1 MLALNDFSFEFA
13 GRYLFKNASWHIKP
27 NEKIGLVGLNGT
39 GKSTLLRLISGDY
52 ELREGTFSKPSDLR
66 IGFLNQDLL
75 SMDIGD
81 CVRDVVLSGRDDL
94 VQLEN
99 EINRL
104 IEKIEVEY
112 DDVSMQRL
120 ADAQERFGALGGYEW
135 HAEGDKILE
144 GLGFPTS
151 SLTRSLREFSGG
163 WRMRAMLGKLLL
175 QAPDLLLLDEPTNH
189 LDLPSIEWL
198 EKYLLHYQFTM
209 WVERCHKV

>member
-1 MLALNDFSFEFA
+1 VLALNDFSFEFA

-135 HAEGDKILE
+135 HAEGVCARCWENCFCKHPICCCWMNLQTTWIYPP
-144 GLGFPTS
+144 FN
-151 SLTRSLREFSGG
+151 G
-163 WRMRAMLGKLLL
+163 WRIICRTMRAPMSSFRTIRISWIA
-175 QAPDLLLLDEPTNH
+175 Q
-189 LDLPSIEWL
+189 
-198 EKYLLHYQFTM
+198 
-209 WVERCHKV
+209 